1 MSLVRVYTDIGG
13 LKPVHLIAKI
23 FEIREST
30 YMIRYLSP
38 TDDKKYGK
46 VIYRYEDET
55 YEIGD
60 ESISKYMD
68 TSDETELGFRA
79 VGDDGFIMIDN
90 DSEESDYDPDE
101 DDGTDGSGDQ
111 SDTDC
116 SDVPTEEL
124 SDDDCWSEN

>member
-1 MSLVRVYTDIGG
+1 MSLVRVFTDVGG

-38 TDDKKYGK
+38 TDDKKHGK
-46 VIYRYEDET
+46 IIYRYEDET

-68 TSDETELGFRA
+68 TSDESDLGFRSI
-79 VGDDGFIMIDN
+79 GDGGFIMTDN
-90 DSEESDYDPDE
+90 DSEESEYDPDE
-101 DDGTDGSGDQ
+101 DGTDASDNE
-111 SDTDC
+111 SDTEC
-116 SDVPTEEL
+116 SDVPTDEL
-124 SDDDCWSEN
+124 SDEDYWSEN